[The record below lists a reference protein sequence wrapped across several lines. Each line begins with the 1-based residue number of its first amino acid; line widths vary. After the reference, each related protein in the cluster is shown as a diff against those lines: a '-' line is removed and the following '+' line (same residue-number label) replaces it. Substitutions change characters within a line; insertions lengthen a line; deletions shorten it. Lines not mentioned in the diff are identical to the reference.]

1 MTETLQDGRTA
12 TNLRQADNKIVVE
25 GLLSEK
31 DLKRETNEEGV
42 EVIKGTLTIQTSEVN
57 FIPLNVFVSKVTST
71 GKANN
76 AFKGLETVME
86 QYKSIAEVGAELA
99 TKVRVTS
106 GQLRPNT
113 YFDENGM
120 QHDSIRYSANYFNT
134 VKERDKYEPRAELS
148 VEVFINNVIPEISNS
163 GENKGQETG
172 RLLVK
177 CFLPLYNNGI
187 EPITLVAPADI
198 AADID
203 RMYQPAQTV
212 KFFCDIVNSKIVVEK
227 TVPIAIGKPRIERS
241 EHSINEL
248 LITGASEPYDE
259 NGIGTPEAYSLDVIK
274 AAMNHREELLQEK
287 KEKALNNTATTAAT
301 TVNKAKPASRPALW

>member
-1 MTETLQDGRTA
+1 MTETLQDSKTA

-25 GLLSEK
+25 GKLSEK
-31 DLKRETNEEGV
+31 DLKRETNTDGV
-42 EVIKGTLTIQTSEVN
+42 EVIKGSITIQTSDVN

-71 GKANN
+71 GKVNS
-76 AFKGLETVME
+76 AFKGLETVMD

-120 QHDSIRYSANYFNT
+120 QHDSVRYSANYFNT
-134 VKERDKYEPRAELS
+134 VKESDTFDPRAELS
-148 VEVFINNVIPEISNS
+148 LEVFINTIIPEISS
-163 GENKGQETG
+163 TGDNKGQETG

-187 EPITLVAPADI
+187 EPITLVAPAEI

-227 TVPIAIGKPRIERS
+227 TVPIAIGKPRIDRS
-241 EHSINEL
+241 EHTINEL
-248 LITGASEPYDE
+248 VITGASEPYEE
-259 NGIGTPEAYSLDVIK
+259 NGIGTPEPYSLDVIK
-274 AAMNHREELLQEK
+274 AALNHREELLQEK
-287 KEKALNNTATTAAT
+287 KEKALNNTNTEAT
-301 TVNKAKPASRPALW
+301 TVNKAKPATRPALW